1 MTPNRG
7 SRRQTKIFMSV
18 DDDDYD
24 DDYDVD
30 YDECDDFDDEYDDD
44 VVVY

>member
-24 DDYDVD
+24 VD
-30 YDECDDFDDEYDDD
+30 YDEYDDFDDEYDDD